1 MMLLKIIIWL
11 SWYWQKSIL
20 TKTLDLAHLQILIS
34 IERTIVLG
42 NKRKAAL
49 HLNQII
55 VDMPQ
60 KDSITNAM
68 SRSSWRYVHSY
79 VKLKAFLPVYINIF
93 AQNTYNT
100 YNYSQYSSFN
110 LNVALYN
117 VSYNSILYSFTLMLF
132 RRVQYLMLWYKYV
145 LDKMHIQCMCDYIF
159 IIHIHL
165 LYILYVCPIA
175 KFCLN
180 AMHFSIHS
188 NNFHIQC
195 GCWLCRFFYFRQF
208 SCPHAVSSQFFC
220 CSLCLSFVEVV
231 LRA

>member
-1 MMLLKIIIWL
+1 V
-11 SWYWQKSIL
+11 

-93 AQNTYNT
+93 A
-100 YNYSQYSSFN
+100 
-110 LNVALYN
+110 
-117 VSYNSILYSFTLMLF
+117 
-132 RRVQYLMLWYKYV
+132 
-145 LDKMHIQCMCDYIF
+145 
-159 IIHIHL
+159 
-165 LYILYVCPIA
+165 
-175 KFCLN
+175 
-180 AMHFSIHS
+180 
-188 NNFHIQC
+188 
-195 GCWLCRFFYFRQF
+195 
-208 SCPHAVSSQFFC
+208 
-220 CSLCLSFVEVV
+220 
-231 LRA
+231 